1 MAVVKTLPGVKI
13 TVWSDGKQLKEY
25 RSKTGPLGDPINK
38 TVSRFIEA
46 TTDKEFSFKIH
57 VSDSY
62 QLDGP
67 NLLFDLYVDGVSVG
81 GVLCGEY
88 ELIHGSWTKEVE
100 GVKQPTEKRNVVG
113 LRKFVFSELFTGKH
127 PY

>member
-13 TVWSDGKQLKEY
+13 TIWSGGQKLKEY
-25 RSKTGPLGDPINK
+25 KSKTGLPGGPTNQ

-46 TTDKEFSFKIH
+46 TTDKEFSFNIR
-57 VSDSY
+57 VSKSY
-62 QLDGP
+62 QLDDP
-67 NLLFDLYVDGVSVG
+67 NLLFNLHVDGLSVG
-81 GVLCGEY
+81 GVLCSEY

-113 LRKFVFSELFTGKH
+113 LRKFIFSELVT
-127 PY
+127 